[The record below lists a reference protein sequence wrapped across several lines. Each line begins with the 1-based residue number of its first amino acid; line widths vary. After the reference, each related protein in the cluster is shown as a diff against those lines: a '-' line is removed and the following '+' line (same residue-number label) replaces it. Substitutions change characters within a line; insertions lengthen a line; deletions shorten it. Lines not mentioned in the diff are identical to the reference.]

1 MMGYYRLWVLPI
13 LLIVTLPSLA
23 QQRDNDTS
31 HISPLEKV
39 VNFAESIL
47 GLLTYEKK
55 TYSLAVYPAA
65 SYSGRTGLAIGVM
78 PMLQLHKSNNEHPT
92 TITPSILIST
102 NKMFEIQCVAD
113 VYWGQSNSLSTKAEF
128 FYLPDKYYGIGNQD
142 KDKPLADYDFY
153 RYMLTSDMELGLR
166 NKILKAGVSA
176 DLSYHKF
183 NAFVGDTISALPT
196 LLYSEG
202 WNNGVGALIAIDN
215 RDNVLNPTNGWYVTF
230 KALAYPEMLG
240 CHDNYMTVNIDG
252 RYYVSLSDN
261 VTLANQLYWCGVWGD
276 APFYKLA
283 TCGGT
288 RLGRAIPHTYKYIDN
303 FAWLA
308 QSEIRFPIYWRIGAT
323 AFAAL
328 GNVSHKIFKD
338 TFDDIHLM
346 AGAGLRFKVFPKQG
360 LNVRI
365 DAGID
370 SRGEHA
376 VYFNIR
382 EAF

>member
-1 MMGYYRLWVLPI
+1 MGYYRLWVLPI

-39 VNFAESIL
+39 VNLAESIL
-47 GLLTYEKK
+47 GLLTYEKE

-78 PMLQLHKSNNEHPT
+78 PMLQLHLSDKKRPT
-92 TITPSILIST
+92 TITPSVMIST
-102 NKMFEIQCVAD
+102 NKMFEVQCVAD

-142 KDKPLADYDFY
+142 KASPLACFDFY
-153 RYMLTSDMELGLR
+153 RYSLTSDMELGLR

-202 WNNGVGALIAIDN
+202 WNNGIGALLAIDN
-215 RDNVLNPTNGWYVTF
+215 RDDVLNPTNGWYVTF

-261 VTLANQLYWCGVWGD
+261 VVLANQIYWNGVWGD
-276 APFYKLA
+276 APFYKLSS
-283 TCGGT
+283 CGGT

-308 QSEIRFPIYWRIGAT
+308 QSEIRFPVFWRIGAT

-338 TFDDIHLM
+338 AFDDIHLM

-376 VYFNIR
+376 IYFNIR